1 MAAVEPELARLYARE
16 REISAAL
23 WSTSAKSA
31 SSGGPACSFYPNNGR
46 ALGNDFLTTLF
57 LVVLVLAWVALII
70 PAAWR
75 AHQTAPFSAT
85 ERFRKRLDL
94 IAPRATSHGRWI
106 VVPQSRDRLE
116 RAAFR
121 RGQRRRTRILL
132 ALMAGVGAT
141 AVAAPLVGG
150 PMWELQI
157 FLDVSLALY
166 VVLLVVAKQRRAELV
181 KNLQSREDRRPKV
194 EEAHFFEPLRAGGH
208 GN

>member
-1 MAAVEPELARLYARE
+1 MP
-16 REISAAL
+16 
-23 WSTSAKSA
+23 TSAKSA
-31 SSGGPACSFYPNNGR
+31 SSAGAACSFYPNNVR
-46 ALGNDFLTTLF
+46 AVGNDFLTTLF
-57 LVVLVLAWVALII
+57 LVVLVLAWIALII

-85 ERFRKRLDL
+85 QRFRKRLDL
-94 IAPRATSHGRWI
+94 IAPRATSQGRWI

-132 ALMAGVGAT
+132 TLIAGVVAT
-141 AVAAPLVGG
+141 VLAAPLVGG

-157 FLDVSLALY
+157 FLDVSLVLY
-166 VVLLVVAKQRRAELV
+166 AVLLVVAKQRRAELV
-181 KNLQSREDRRPKV
+181 KNLRSREDRRPSV
-194 EEAHFFEPLRAGGH
+194 EEAHFFEPLRAGGS